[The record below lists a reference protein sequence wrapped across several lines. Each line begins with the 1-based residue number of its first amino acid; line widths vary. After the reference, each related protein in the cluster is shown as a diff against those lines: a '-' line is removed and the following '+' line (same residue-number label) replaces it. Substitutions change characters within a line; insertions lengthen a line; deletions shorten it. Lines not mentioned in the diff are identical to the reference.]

1 MGSCWKQ
8 IAKDY
13 LWAQVG
19 EPCGKSSSYARE
31 MDAIHF
37 YNYPKDG
44 AANSCALFCDNA
56 LLHSCTEPSYD
67 DDPEGAKWTALSAMY
82 EPQSEGANDCAG
94 CAQKI
99 RQFKKYG
106 AWYEDTQDFCEL
118 DEIFFGSP
126 DYVSDINPLG
136 AYHTGMI
143 VAWGYIEELGK
154 DGFTYIDGNSYY
166 QGESGM
172 VGYHYVAYDDPK
184 IIGAGRPNW
193 DGWLPDEKKPDD
205 VKPEPTPEPDVT
217 VEKYEVCVDDDSWL
231 NVRSGAGKSYPAIWK
246 LYNGDVVPIF
256 EIEDGWGRI
265 DDYGWVCMEYMKKV

>member
-19 EPCGKSSSYARE
+19 EPCGKSSAYARE

-67 DDPEGAKWTALSAMY
+67 DDPECAKWTALSAMY

-99 RQFKKYG
+99 RQ
-106 AWYEDTQDFCEL
+106 
-118 DEIFFGSP
+118 
-126 DYVSDINPLG
+126 
-136 AYHTGMI
+136 
-143 VAWGYIEELGK
+143 
-154 DGFTYIDGNSYY
+154 
-166 QGESGM
+166 
-172 VGYHYVAYDDPK
+172 
-184 IIGAGRPNW
+184 
-193 DGWLPDEKKPDD
+193 
-205 VKPEPTPEPDVT
+205 
-217 VEKYEVCVDDDSWL
+217 
-231 NVRSGAGKSYPAIWK
+231 
-246 LYNGDVVPIF
+246 
-256 EIEDGWGRI
+256 
-265 DDYGWVCMEYMKKV
+265 KVIP